1 MALTRT
7 VRLGTRSS
15 ALALWQANH
24 VAAQLRRL
32 VPDWQVELVPI
43 RTQGDIQREAPLA
56 QIGGAGLFTK
66 ELQRAL
72 QQGRIDVAVHSLKDL
87 PTAPAEGLCLGAV
100 PPRGPV
106 GDAWVST
113 RWPTLA
119 AVPAGGLVAT
129 SSVRRRAQ
137 LLWRRPDVQVVPVR
151 GNVETRLRKL
161 TEHGWDGLI
170 LAQAGLERLG
180 RRDAIAEVLDPS
192 WMLPAVGQGA
202 LGLECR
208 ADDTALLD
216 LLHQIDDAATHQAV
230 RAERAFL
237 RRLGGGCSV
246 PIAALAQVR
255 DEEVFLR
262 GAVLTSDGRQRLE
275 GQRRGLAVAAEEVGQ
290 ALAEELLQQG
300 AAALLESAG
309 RS

>member
-208 ADDTALLD
+208 ADDTAIVD

-262 GAVLTSDGRQRLE
+262 GVVLTSDGRQRLE